1 MNKKEKEI
9 KQVLEKL
16 KEKDLKTMEKFK
28 EKNNDYYQLDGKI
41 DEKKELESNKQWC
54 LNELNKIIKKY
65 EII

>member
-54 LNELNKIIKKY
+54 LNELNKISKKY

>member
-28 EKNNDYYQLDGKI
+28 EKTMIIINQMAKLM
-41 DEKKELESNKQWC
+41 KKKNLNQISNGV
-54 LNELNKIIKKY
+54 
-65 EII
+65 

>member
-28 EKNNDYYQLDGKI
+28 EKNNDYYQLDGKSE
-41 DEKKELESNKQWC
+41 EKKELESNKQWC
-54 LNELNKIIKKY
+54 LNELNKISKKY
-65 EII
+65 GG

>member
-28 EKNNDYYQLDGKI
+28 EKNNNYYQLDGKS

-54 LNELNKIIKKY
+54 LNELNKISKKY
-65 EII
+65 GG

>member
-9 KQVLEKL
+9 KQILEKL

-28 EKNNDYYQLDGKI
+28 EKNNNYYQLDGKS

-54 LNELNKIIKKY
+54 LNELNKISKKY
-65 EII
+65 GG

>member
-28 EKNNDYYQLDGKI
+28 EKNNDYYQLDGKS

-54 LNELNKIIKKY
+54 LNELNKISKKY
-65 EII
+65 GG

>member
-1 MNKKEKEI
+1 MNKKEKVI

-28 EKNNDYYQLDGKI
+28 EKKQWLLSIRWQNWG
-41 DEKKELESNKQWC
+41 KKELESNNQWC
-54 LNELNKIIKKY
+54 LNELNKISKKY

>member
-41 DEKKELESNKQWC
+41 EKKKN
-54 LNELNKIIKKY
+54 LNQIINGV
-65 EII
+65 